1 MANEIV
7 TYLSPKCD
15 PDYRFTGLPLRV
27 KQLDKRMYELLRDVT
42 YRTKAGELCTIKE
55 GFHFDFASV
64 PRMLWWLY
72 PPQGIKGNPY
82 GIAALVHDWLLKDKK
97 IGVLKDKKIGVRSI
111 TRPEAD
117 AIFFE
122 ILLYTG
128 CRISLCCAWY
138 AAVSGNTFLKK
149 INPWGEKGLK

>member
-1 MANEIV
+1 MGTKIKSRAADIV
-7 TYLSPKCD
+7 TYISPDCD
-15 PDYRFTGLPLRV
+15 PDKRFTGLPLRV
-27 KQLDKRMYELLRDVT
+27 KQLDERMWELLRDVT
-42 YRTKAGELCTIKE
+42 YRTKSGELCTIKE

-64 PRMLWWLY
+64 PRVLWWLY
-72 PPQGIKGNPY
+72 PPQGMKGNPY

-97 IGVLKDKKIGVRSI
+97 IGNRRI
-111 TRPEAD
+111 TREEAD

-149 INPWGEKGLK
+149 INPWGEKWLK